1 MMGIQK
7 LIGFLLLRV
16 SFSKS
21 SYTFEFC
28 GKLGEEHKT
37 FRVSTSYCFSVVG
50 DGFVDACEDFSL
62 KIWDFLE
69 TELTA
74 IVVEEQGSSA
84 KVVFNFDN
92 TKSFVVWSDEPLID
106 NLLIVT
112 DPETEEWFPV
122 S

>member
-37 FRVSTSYCFSVVG
+37 FRVSTSYCFSVD
-50 DGFVDACEDFSL
+50 DGEFSDACEKFSL
-62 KIWDFLE
+62 EIWDFLE
-69 TELTA
+69 TRLTDV
-74 IVVEEQGSSA
+74 VVEENENSA
-84 KVVFNFDN
+84 KAVFSFDN
-92 TKSFVVWSDEPLID
+92 DKSFSIWSDEPLID
-106 NLLIVT
+106 NLLIAT
-112 DPETEEWFPV
+112 DQETEEWFSV